1 MKQLTCFLLLLTVSF
16 HLLAQKE
23 SPVADGLRK
32 EYYLRK
38 TTNQE
43 IQQAELKS
51 FQTDYLARSKKQRTA
66 GWILTGTGMAV
77 TSIGLMLVITDAV
90 EEVTLGITSLMWGEV
105 KPEPHPNNR
114 GAILLTGSAMVLTGT
129 TFLIISKKNKKKA
142 LSMSFIN
149 ESSQQLRYNT
159 VMNTSVP
166 SVRLRLQF

>member
-1 MKQLTCFLLLLTVSF
+1 MKQLTCFLLLFTVSF
-16 HLLAQKE
+16 HLLAQKDL
-23 SPVADGLRK
+23 PVADSLRNEDDLK
-32 EYYLRK
+32 K
-38 TTNQE
+38 TNNQ
-43 IQQAELKS
+43 QMHPAELNA
-51 FQTDYLARSKKQRTA
+51 FRTDYLTKSKKQRTA

-77 TSIGLMLVITDAV
+77 TSIGLTLVIVDAL

-114 GAILLTGSAMVLTGT
+114 GAIILTGSAMMLTGA